1 MYDRGKAL
9 SPPLGRHLRAGW
21 VNLFTLHARWPFLWI
36 WAVTYRPDRGW
47 GFAPQPST
55 AGAGPAAG
63 AGPTA
68 NPSEL
73 EDLRRRIAQGRNGR
87 PIMEL
92 LLILIYVSICY
103 AVHKVFKMSFP
114 KFPSGLGVASS
125 GGIIA

>member
-1 MYDRGKAL
+1 MYDRGKRYH
-9 SPPLGRHLRAGW
+9 PPLGRHLRAGW
-21 VNLFTLHARWPFLWI
+21 VNLHAAC
-36 WAVTYRPDRGW
+36 AVAVSLDLGGDVSSGSGQ